1 MTRLPLVLALAMLT
15 GTASPSLA
23 KVVDSAENGFT
34 VQHSVTVDA
43 SPAKAYQ
50 ALVNVAAW
58 WHPDHTWSGDSN
70 KLSLEPKAGGCFCER
85 LNGQGSVQHLE
96 VVYADPGKLLRLRGG
111 LGPLQSMGVT
121 GSMSFDF
128 SENAGSTM
136 VTLTYQV
143 GGYYPQ
149 GLNTLA
155 DVVNEVLSMQLVRFE
170 EFVKTGKP

>member
-1 MTRLPLVLALAMLT
+1 MTRRSLVLALAMLT
-15 GTASPSLA
+15 GTASSSLA

-43 SPAKAYQ
+43 SPAKTYQ
-50 ALVNVAAW
+50 ALVDVAEW
-58 WHPDHTWSGDSN
+58 WHPDHTWAGDSK

-85 LNGQGSVQHLE
+85 LDGQGSVQHLE

-121 GSMSFDF
+121 GSLSFDF

-155 DVVNEVLSMQLVRFE
+155 DVVNEVLGMQLVRFE
-170 EFVKTGKP
+170 KFVETGKP